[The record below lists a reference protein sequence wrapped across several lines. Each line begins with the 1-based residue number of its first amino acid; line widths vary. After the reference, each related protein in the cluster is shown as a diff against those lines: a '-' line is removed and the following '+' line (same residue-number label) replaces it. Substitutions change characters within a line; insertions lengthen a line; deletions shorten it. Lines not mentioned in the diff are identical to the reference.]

1 MPAIRI
7 LPADG
12 NTNGW
17 SRMLPV
23 RTPNAALKGDIKADW
38 IVLGAGYAGLAA
50 ARRLAEN
57 RPNDQ
62 IALIDAQEV
71 GKGTSG
77 RAAGFAIDLPHNVS
91 SSMEELAKSHSY
103 RALARAAIDHLKQQI
118 DQHGINCDWRQ
129 DGKFHAAVSD
139 QGMREVLEPTVKELE
154 RLKEPFDWLE
164 GDAPTKRLGTSHFK
178 AAIFTYGI
186 SLLNPTALVRGLAD
200 SVRALPGSYGAHA
213 VKCDR
218 KRSNRML

>member
-1 MPAIRI
+1 M
-7 LPADG
+7 
-12 NTNGW
+12 
-17 SRMLPV
+17 
-23 RTPNAALKGDIKADW
+23 
-38 IVLGAGYAGLAA
+38 
-50 ARRLAEN
+50 AEN

-62 IALIDAQEV
+62 IALINAQEV

-139 QGMREVLEPTVKELE
+139 QEMREVLVPTVKELSAL
-154 RLKEPFDWLE
+154 RNPSTGLKATLPPSGSGQAISRPPFSPM
-164 GDAPTKRLGTSHFK
+164 APRF
-178 AAIFTYGI
+178 
-186 SLLNPTALVRGLAD
+186 
-200 SVRALPGSYGAHA
+200 
-213 VKCDR
+213 
-218 KRSNRML
+218 